1 MWGRGGVRDGGED
14 RDTKAKPIMNRR
26 EADGDASG
34 RACPEIGRMSNL
46 ITSKQSHH
54 TSTGTRE

>member
-1 MWGRGGVRDGGED
+1 MRDGGED

-34 RACPEIGRMSNL
+34 RACPEIGRMSNQ

-54 TSTGTRE
+54 TSIGTQE